1 MQDLRQEEAQLNS
14 TRVDLMVQREAL
26 MVEEV
31 ELNAMIRKLR
41 SEIATRDEKNL
52 SESERKALMDL
63 SINNE
68 LA

>member
-41 SEIATRDEKNL
+41 SEIASRDEKNL